1 MKNEVLQD
9 QPQGSDTVAAAA
21 YKTWALVVKKEQ
33 ADLVLQASVALVG
46 KTGRADPL
54 DDIAERLK
62 LAAYTDDPVVLEPL
76 AGTALNS
83 LFQNLGIQLQVAAE
97 TDSEGYYYPL

>member
-9 QPQGSDTVAAAA
+9 QPQGSGTVVAA
-21 YKTWALVVKKEQ
+21 YTTWALVAKPEQ
-33 ADLVLQASVALVG
+33 ADLVLQASAALVG

-54 DDIAERLK
+54 DDIAEYLK
-62 LAAYTDDPVVLEPL
+62 VAAYMDDLVALEPQ
-76 AGTALNS
+76 AGTAALNS

-97 TDSEGYYYPL
+97 TDSEGYYPL